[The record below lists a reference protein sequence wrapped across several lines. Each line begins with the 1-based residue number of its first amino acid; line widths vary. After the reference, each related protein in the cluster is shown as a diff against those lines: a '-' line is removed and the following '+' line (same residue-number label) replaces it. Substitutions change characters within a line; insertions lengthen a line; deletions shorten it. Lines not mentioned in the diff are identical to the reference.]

1 MTDVS
6 GEKDE
11 VTLLSQPLDADG
23 EDDEGIGG
31 ESQPSSKLHQ
41 RISEAQAGA
50 GNAASAAYAGLKTQ
64 MSKVL
69 ESKPV
74 QTGVGYGKTII
85 ESEKVQQS
93 VKVVKEKASAVAQHE
108 KVQLGTEFVKEKA
121 TLVKEKA
128 ADSLGFVKDTGKAA
142 WDGGKFT
149 LDRVKHGIREGEWKG
164 SASNTLGIAEKEGM
178 WKDIKV
184 KGAEEMQ
191 IAARKEH
198 TTSYHVEKGY
208 ILRWTFRVKDHDLG
222 FGVRMRV
229 MQDGGSVEQ
238 EVLPVEKFDDQETVS
253 GSTFAEETR
262 TLVLVFDNTY
272 SKLRSKTVAYFVGV
286 ECAKR
291 PDPEPEP
298 IAIAED
304 PAPAA
309 QAESTNTGAD
319 APVTKRLSTMV

>member
-6 GEKDE
+6 NEKNE
-11 VTLLSQPLDADG
+11 VPLLSQPLDADCDD
-23 EDDEGIGG
+23 DDESTGTA
-31 ESQPSSKLHQ
+31 SRASTNLQK

-50 GNAASAAYAGLKTQ
+50 GNAASVAYAGLKTG
-64 MSKVL
+64 MNKVF

-85 ESEKVQQS
+85 ESDKVQQG
-93 VKVVKEKASAVAQHE
+93 VKYVNEKAALVAQHE
-108 KVQLGTEFVKEKA
+108 KVQQGTEFVKEKA

-128 ADSLGFVKDTGKAA
+128 ADSFGYVKDTSKAA

-149 LDRVKHGIREGEWKG
+149 LERVKHGIREGEWKG
-164 SASNTLGIAEKEGM
+164 SASNTLGIAEKAGF

-191 IAARKEH
+191 IGARKEH

-229 MQDGGSVEQ
+229 MQDGGSVEH

-291 PDPEPEP
+291 AEEEPIIEEP
-298 IAIAED
+298 IAERED
-304 PAPAA
+304 
-309 QAESTNTGAD
+309 S
-319 APVTKRLSTMV
+319 PVSRLSTMV